1 MHREKVQM
9 KRLWFLLSV
18 LLMLS
23 PLANAST
30 QTFNFTMKN
39 NTGLN
44 FESGTF
50 LVELIKIVKPDNY
63 VMVNLTANGSS
74 AIRNLYA
81 GETPI
86 AFNQIKLS
94 LSLISESS
102 ALLTL
107 EFPDRWSYPK
117 TYDVVIPTIPVGVPN
132 IAITRTVDKTS
143 INPGDVVKFKI
154 KLENTGN
161 ATAYNLTLTDPL
173 PDGFSNAPGSRFPP
187 LIDDRLEPGKVQEL
201 YYALKAV
208 DSGTFTFDPS
218 TITYGSKTN
227 TTTSITVTVAQVVQE
242 RSNLTTVVT
251 LNKNNINTDEL
262 FKVVVKI
269 TNIGKAPAESIL
281 VEPVDGKPPIGTMV
295 IDGDLRQVYKRIDP
309 GYAET
314 YTVTLKAIDPGNY
327 SVHLRTV
334 YNDDTIGTSSESDN
348 MVVAKKAEDNYYL
361 YAIVPLIIIVTGIV
375 VLTIKRHK
383 EYSY

>member
-1 MHREKVQM
+1 M
-9 KRLWFLLSV
+9 KRLLYLLSI

-23 PLANAST
+23 AVANAST

-50 LVELIKIVKPDNY
+50 MVELIKIVKPDNY
-63 VMVNLTANGSS
+63 VMVNLTVNGSS
-74 AIRNLYA
+74 AIRNIYA
-81 GETPI
+81 GESPI
-86 AFNQIKLS
+86 AYDQIKFS
-94 LSLISESS
+94 MPIISESS
-102 ALLTL
+102 AVLTL
-107 EFPDRWSYPK
+107 DFPEHWGYPK

-143 INPGDVVKFKI
+143 INLGDVVEFKI

-173 PDGFSNAPGSRFPP
+173 PNGFSNAPGSRFPP

-208 DSGTFTFDPS
+208 DSGTFIFDPP

-227 TTTSITVTVAQVVQE
+227 TTTSITITVAQVVRE
-242 RSNLTTVVT
+242 RSNLTTVIT
-251 LNKNNINTDEL
+251 LNKNNINTDDI
-262 FKVVVKI
+262 FKVLVKI

-281 VEPVDGKPPIGTMV
+281 VEPVDGKPPEGTLVM
-295 IDGDLRQVYKRIDP
+295 DGDLRQVYKRIDP

-314 YTVTLKAIDPGNY
+314 YTVTLKAIEPGNY

-334 YNDDTIGTSSESDN
+334 YNDDTIGTSSESDSI
-348 MVVAKKAEDNYYL
+348 VVAKKVENNYYI

>member
-1 MHREKVQM
+1 MNRH
-9 KRLWFLLSV
+9 WFLLSI
-18 LLMLS
+18 LLILS

-30 QTFNFTMKN
+30 ETFNFTMKN
-39 NTGLN
+39 STGLN

-50 LVELIKIVKPDNY
+50 MVELLKIVKPDSY
-63 VMVNLTANGSS
+63 VTVNLTMNGSS
-74 AIRNLYA
+74 AIRNIYL
-81 GETPI
+81 GESPI
-86 AFNQIKLS
+86 TYNQIKLS
-94 LSLISESS
+94 MSFISENS
-102 ALLTL
+102 AILTL
-107 EFPDRWSYPK
+107 EFPERWSYPQ

-132 IAITRTVDKTS
+132 IVITRTVDKTS
-143 INPGDVVKFKI
+143 INLGDVVVFKI

-173 PDGFSNAPGSRFPP
+173 PDGFSNAPGSQFPP
-187 LIDDRLEPGKVQEL
+187 LIEDSLEAGKVQKL
-201 YYALKAV
+201 SYALKAV

-227 TTTSITVTVAQVVQE
+227 MTTPIIITVAEVVHE
-242 RSNLTTVVT
+242 KSNLTTDVT

-281 VEPVDGKPPIGTMV
+281 VEPVDHKPPEGTVVM
-295 IDGDLRQVYKRIDP
+295 DGDLRQVYKRIEP

-314 YTVTLKAIDPGNY
+314 YTVTLKAIEPGNY
-327 SVHLRTV
+327 SVHLNTV
-334 YNDDTIGTSSESDN
+334 YNDDTIGTTSESDN
-348 MVVAKKAEDNYYL
+348 IVVAKKVENNYYF
-361 YAIVPLIIIVTGIV
+361 YAIVSLIIIVTGIV